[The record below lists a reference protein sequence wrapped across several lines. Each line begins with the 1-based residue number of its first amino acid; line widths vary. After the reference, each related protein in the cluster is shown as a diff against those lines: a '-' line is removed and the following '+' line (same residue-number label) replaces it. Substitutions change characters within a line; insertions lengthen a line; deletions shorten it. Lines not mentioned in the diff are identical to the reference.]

1 MRLNKSSETTSK
13 SEDTEVRS
21 GMVVVLGMV
30 AAGTLIAARPAQTY
44 IPKLST
50 NKPTPLKYVPT
61 NVLGAKKTIIQHHAR
76 TQPRKKRTTD
86 TDLLAG

>member
-1 MRLNKSSETTSK
+1 
-13 SEDTEVRS
+13 
-21 GMVVVLGMV
+21 
-30 AAGTLIAARPAQTY
+30 
-44 IPKLST
+44 
-50 NKPTPLKYVPT
+50 VPT